1 MATPIKA
8 TPKLSES
15 QFSKL
20 NMELEANKS
29 KKVPE
34 AKRHEIKAL
43 VSKVLSKK

>member
-20 NMELEANKS
+20 NRDLEANKG
-29 KKVPE
+29 KKLPQ
-34 AKRHEIKAL
+34 ARKQEIKTL
-43 VSKVLSKK
+43 VSRVLAKK